1 MEKHK
6 KIDTKA
12 IEYHIAGILKA
23 LGDNPEREGLKDTP
37 KRVAKMYEEVFDGMN
52 YTNEEIADMFNKT
65 FALDR
70 LEEEFEN
77 VECKSQNGNSDMVVV
92 KDIDIFSYCEHHLA
106 LMYDMKVTVAY
117 IPKGRVIGLSKI
129 ARIADMVSK
138 RLQLQE
144 RIGSDIADIMHMVT
158 GAKDIAVFI
167 EGCHSCM
174 TARGIK
180 KANTKTY
187 TQTLRGRFN
196 NESNGFVQWWN
207 R

>member
-1 MEKHK
+1 M
-6 KIDTKA
+6 IDTKA
-12 IEYHIAGILKA
+12 IEEHIRGILVA
-23 LGDNPEREGLKDTP
+23 LGDDPEREGLKDTP
-37 KRVAKMYEEVFDGMN
+37 KRVAKMYEEVFLGMN
-52 YTNEEIADMFNKT
+52 YSNHEIAQMFDKT
-65 FALDR
+65 FEDEIEELDTS
-70 LEEEFEN
+70 
-77 VECKSQNGNSDMVVV
+77 KVVV
-92 KDIDIFSYCEHHLA
+92 MKDIDLFSYCEHHMA

-117 IPKGRVIGLSKI
+117 IPNGRVIGLSKI

-144 RIGSDIADIMHMVT
+144 RIGSDIADIMQMVT
-158 GAKDIAVFI
+158 GAEDIAVLI

-180 KANTKTY
+180 KTNTKTY